1 MQNLF
6 YDIVYAFVIKDVK
19 NSGITEEFLKDFV
32 NSKVNEQKKITGD
45 IIFVDKFPT
54 TVTGKVL
61 NRELKK
67 LAEEIHRNKIRF

>member
-1 MQNLF
+1 M
-6 YDIVYAFVIKDVK
+6 
-19 NSGITEEFLKDFV
+19 
-32 NSKVNEQKKITGD
+32 SKKKITGD